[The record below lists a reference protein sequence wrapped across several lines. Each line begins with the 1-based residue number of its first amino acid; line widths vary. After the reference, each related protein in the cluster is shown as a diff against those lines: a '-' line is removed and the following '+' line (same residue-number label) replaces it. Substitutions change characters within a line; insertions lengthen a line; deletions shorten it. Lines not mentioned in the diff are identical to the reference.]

1 MKKGSLILLVILG
14 FVVISGYMGCNT
26 YNSLVQKEETVKEKW
41 GEVQNQ
47 YQRRSDL
54 VPNLVNTVKGAAA
67 HERGTLEAVTNAR
80 AKATSVQVDPEK
92 LTPEQIQKFQNA
104 QGELTQALGRLMV
117 VIERYPDLKVNQNFL
132 DLQVQ
137 LEGTENRI
145 TVARKAFN
153 ESVQDYNVMVRRFP
167 NNMFASMLGFERK
180 GMFEAEQRAQT
191 APEVQ
196 F

>member
-1 MKKGSLILLVILG
+1 MKKGSLILLVLLG
-14 FVVISGYMGCNT
+14 LVVVSGYMGCNT
-26 YNSLVQKEETVKEKW
+26 YNSLVQKDETVKEKW

-47 YQRRSDL
+47 YQRRADL

-80 AKATSVQVDPEK
+80 ARATSVQVDPEK
-92 LTPEQIQKFQNA
+92 LTPEQIQKFQSA

-132 DLQVQ
+132 DLQAQ

-145 TVARKAFN
+145 TVARKNFN
-153 ESVQDYNVMVRRFP
+153 EAVQDYNVMVRRFP
-167 NNMFASMLGFERK
+167 NNMFAAMLGFEKK
-180 GMFEAEQRAQT
+180 GMFEAEQRAQ
-191 APEVQ
+191 AVPEVQ